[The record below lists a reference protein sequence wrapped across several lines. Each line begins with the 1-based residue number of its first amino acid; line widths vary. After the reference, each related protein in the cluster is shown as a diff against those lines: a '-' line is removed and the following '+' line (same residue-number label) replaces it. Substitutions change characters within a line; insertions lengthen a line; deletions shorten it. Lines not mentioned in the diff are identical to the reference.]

1 MYTTCDTAIAP
12 LGIDHRGALNARA
25 LGEGDNT
32 IQSTVVSHRETA
44 AVATTITMTTTK
56 QLDFAQVVLTV
67 ERIYK
72 MEYIIHWTAI
82 KWWKLNYLQPAWIRM
97 SELQEY
103 ADHIKEVI
111 EEYKSYDVK
120 KDKSKEKI

>member
-1 MYTTCDTAIAP
+1 
-12 LGIDHRGALNARA
+12 
-25 LGEGDNT
+25 
-32 IQSTVVSHRETA
+32 
-44 AVATTITMTTTK
+44 
-56 QLDFAQVVLTV
+56 
-67 ERIYK
+67 
-72 MEYIIHWTAI
+72 
-82 KWWKLNYLQPAWIRM
+82 M